1 MGPWR
6 LISRAFDPFR
16 ALGSAA
22 TLAAAAMKTSLDHLP
37 ARKHEELATLVA
49 LLREAGPVEM
59 IVLFGSHARG
69 DWVEDPETGYESD
82 YDLLVIV
89 QSAKVAEDSMVW
101 GTAESR
107 IAALEMPSV
116 SLVVHDYKYV
126 NGQLKHGQYFFSD
139 IANEGVL
146 LYTSGAYTLTAKRAP
161 TKEQRLAQAKRDFE
175 HRFTS
180 ANEFFITYE
189 DHVGRSWLTKAAFE
203 LHQAAERYL
212 GAMLLVFTAYMP
224 STHNLEKLAD
234 RAAGLHPDL
243 RAMLPRE
250 LPEDK
255 RLFEL
260 LKKAYV
266 DARYNTNYRITAEE
280 LAALGPRVRELSEVV
295 ERVCKEKIAALG

>member
-1 MGPWR
+1 
-6 LISRAFDPFR
+6 
-16 ALGSAA
+16 
-22 TLAAAAMKTSLDHLP
+22 MKTSLDHLP

-89 QSAKVAEDSMVW
+89 KTARIAEDLMVW

-107 IAALEMPSV
+107 IAELSMPSV
-116 SLVVHDYKYV
+116 SLIVHDYKFV
-126 NGQLKHGQYFFSD
+126 NDQLKRGQFFFSD

-146 LYTSGAYTLTAKRAP
+146 LFTSGAYTLTAKRAP
-161 TKEQRLAQAKRDFE
+161 TKAQRLDQAQRDFE

-189 DHVGRSWLTKAAFE
+189 DHVARGWLTKAAFE

-224 STHNLEKLAD
+224 ATHNLERLVKL
-234 RAAGLHPDL
+234 AAGLHPDL
-243 RAMLPRE
+243 RAVLPRE

-280 LAALGPRVRELSEVV
+280 LGALGPRVRELGCVV
-295 ERVCKEKIAALG
+295 ERVCNEKIAALG

>member
-1 MGPWR
+1 
-6 LISRAFDPFR
+6 
-16 ALGSAA
+16 
-22 TLAAAAMKTSLDHLP
+22 MKTSLDHLP

-49 LLREAGPVEM
+49 LLREAGPIEM

-82 YDLLVIV
+82 YDLLVLV
-89 QSAKVAEDSMVW
+89 QSAKVAEDSAVW
-101 GTAESR
+101 APVESR
-107 IAALEMPSV
+107 IAKLDMPSV
-116 SLVVHDYKYV
+116 SLLVHDHKFV

-146 LYTSGAYTLTAKRAP
+146 LFTSGAFTLTAKRAP
-161 TKEQRLAQAKRDFE
+161 TKEQRLAQATRDFE

-180 ANEFFITYE
+180 ANEFYDDYE
-189 DHVGRSWLTKAAFE
+189 GNLAKGRTSKSAFE

-212 GAMLLVFTAYMP
+212 GALLLVFTAYMP
-224 STHNLEKLAD
+224 ATHNLEKLAD

-243 RAMLPRE
+243 RSVLPRV
-250 LPEDK
+250 LPEDE

-266 DARYNTNYRITAEE
+266 DARYNTNYRITVEE
-280 LAALGPRVRELSEVV
+280 LAALGPRVRELGDVV
-295 ERVCKEKIAALG
+295 ERVCKEKIATLV

>member
-1 MGPWR
+1 
-6 LISRAFDPFR
+6 
-16 ALGSAA
+16 
-22 TLAAAAMKTSLDHLP
+22 MKTSLDHLP

-82 YDLLVIV
+82 YDLLVLV
-89 QSAKVAEDSMVW
+89 QSAKVAEDSAVW
-101 GTAESR
+101 APVESR
-107 IAALEMPSV
+107 IAKLDMPSV
-116 SLVVHDYKYV
+116 SLLVHDYKFV

-146 LYTSGAYTLTAKRAP
+146 LYTSGAFTLTAKRAP
-161 TKEQRLAQAKRDFE
+161 TKEQRLAQATRDFE

-180 ANEFFITYE
+180 ANEFYDDYE
-189 DHVGRSWLTKAAFE
+189 SNLAKGRTSKSAFE

-224 STHNLEKLAD
+224 ATHNLDKLAD

-243 RAMLPRE
+243 RAVLPRV
-250 LPEDK
+250 LPEDE

-266 DARYNTNYRITAEE
+266 DARYNTNYRITVEE
-280 LAALGPRVRELSEVV
+280 LAALGPRVRELGDVV
-295 ERVCKEKIAALG
+295 ERVCKEKIATLG

>member
-1 MGPWR
+1 
-6 LISRAFDPFR
+6 
-16 ALGSAA
+16 
-22 TLAAAAMKTSLDHLP
+22 MKTSLDHLP
-37 ARKHEELATLVA
+37 PRKQEELATLVA
-49 LLREAGPVEM
+49 ILRESGPVEM

-82 YDLLVIV
+82 YDLLVLV
-89 QSAKVAEDSMVW
+89 QSTKVAEDSAVW
-101 GTAESR
+101 GPVEAR
-107 IAALEMPSV
+107 IAKLDMPSV
-116 SLVVHDYKYV
+116 SLLVHDYKFV

-146 LYTSGAYTLTAKRAP
+146 LFTSGAFTLTAKRAP
-161 TKEQRLAQAKRDFE
+161 TPEQRLAQAKRDFE

-180 ANEFFITYE
+180 ANEFYDDYE
-189 DHVGRSWLTKAAFE
+189 GNLAKSRYCKSAFE

-212 GAMLLVFTAYMP
+212 GALLLVFTAYMP
-224 STHNLEKLAD
+224 QTHNLEKLAN

-243 RAMLPRE
+243 RAVLPRE
-250 LPEDK
+250 LPEDQ

-280 LAALGPRVRELSEVV
+280 LAALGPRVRELGAVV
-295 ERVCKEKIAALG
+295 ERVCLEKIATLG

>member
-1 MGPWR
+1 
-6 LISRAFDPFR
+6 
-16 ALGSAA
+16 
-22 TLAAAAMKTSLDHLP
+22 MKTSLDHLP

-49 LLREAGPVEM
+49 LLRAAGPVEM

-82 YDLLVIV
+82 YDLLVLV
-89 QSAKVAEDSMVW
+89 QSAKVAEDSAVW
-101 GTAESR
+101 GPAESR
-107 IAALEMPSV
+107 IAELSMPSV
-116 SLVVHDYKYV
+116 SLVVHDHKYV
-126 NGQLKHGQYFFSD
+126 NDQLKRGQYFFSD

-146 LYTSGAYTLTAKRAP
+146 LFTSGAFRLTAKRAP
-161 TKEQRLAQAKRDFE
+161 TKEQRLAQATRDFE

-180 ANEFFITYE
+180 ANEFYDDYE
-189 DHVGRSWLTKAAFE
+189 GNLAKGRTSKSAFE

-224 STHNLEKLAD
+224 ATHNLEKLAKL
-234 RAAGLHPDL
+234 AAGLHPDL

-266 DARYNTNYRITAEE
+266 DARYNTSYRITAEE
-280 LAALGPRVRELSEVV
+280 LAALGPRVRELGDVV
-295 ERVCKEKIAALG
+295 ERVCKEKIATLG

>member
-1 MGPWR
+1 
-6 LISRAFDPFR
+6 
-16 ALGSAA
+16 
-22 TLAAAAMKTSLDHLP
+22 MKTSLDHLP

-82 YDLLVIV
+82 YDLLVLV

-107 IAALEMPSV
+107 IAELEMPSV

-126 NGQLKHGQYFFSD
+126 NDQLKHGQYFFSD
-139 IANEGVL
+139 VANEGVL

-180 ANEFFITYE
+180 AGRFFTIHEENLARDWLNE
-189 DHVGRSWLTKAAFE
+189 SAFA

-224 STHNLEKLAD
+224 ATHNLEKLVKL
-234 RAAGLHPDL
+234 AAGLHPDL

-250 LPEDK
+250 LSEDK

-280 LAALGPRVRELSEVV
+280 LAALGPRVRELGDVV
-295 ERVCKEKIAALG
+295 EQVCQEKIATLG